1 MKKKSNSSRGI
12 NLSKSPLMKRSK
24 KNNIETIN
32 DEYNSIYYDILNP
45 KLSIKNDKDLELLVK
60 EIEFYKN
67 QFQTEKNINKSLNK
81 EISHFN
87 EIQRI
92 SEDKTYNI
100 KLLEEITILEKKN
113 KFLEESV
120 FKLKNT
126 LDKANILFPDFLEH
140 LQKENNNNKNKNNKI
155 CLTEDNEN
163 QNNIEMNNLIE
174 ENNKLRN
181 RIKDLNNE
189 VDKLRTIQNSQKNDE
204 SILSNKLEDINFN
217 KNRLIEDNKKLKN
230 YIDKI
235 NDLKKNNES
244 YLSEINY
251 LKKIIEE
258 KSIIIENNKKKEN
271 KDFVNNN
278 DINYYKNENKK

>member
-113 KFLEESV
+113 KSLEESV

-140 LQKENNNNKNKNNKI
+140 LQKENNKNKNNKI

-235 NDLKKNNES
+235 NDLQKNNES

-251 LKKIIEE
+251 I
-258 KSIIIENNKKKEN
+258 
-271 KDFVNNN
+271 
-278 DINYYKNENKK
+278 